1 MQPPRGAQ
9 SRCPHQH
16 CPHSGV
22 LAPPRAPHSSPGV
35 TGFLR
40 IDENGDRENDYTL
53 WDMDP
58 TSGDFQV
65 GAAPGWGNPTAPQG
79 RPDPPFPPLHPTQ
92 MVANYNG
99 TTKELHMVPGR
110 DIHWPGNVVPSDV
123 PPCGFDH
130 SDPQCRKGERW
141 MGGGTTRGGPQPL
154 TTPPLTLQPT

>member
-1 MQPPRGAQ
+1 MRTGTGRTTTPYGTWT
-9 SRCPHQH
+9 
-16 CPHSGV
+16 
-22 LAPPRAPHSSPGV
+22 PRAGTSRWELPWDGETPQPHRDV
-35 TGFLR
+35 LT
-40 IDENGDRENDYTL
+40 
-53 WDMDP
+53 
-58 TSGDFQV
+58 
-65 GAAPGWGNPTAPQG
+65 
-79 RPDPPFPPLHPTQ
+79 PPFPPLHPTQ